1 MADIY
6 RASIARVELD
16 GDLVREHVGSLL
28 ATGDKLANRY
38 GVEVYRYGVPV
49 SIGSM
54 ALVGYFIRPEA
65 DTVVINGTTSGNTGY
80 VELPQSCYTQEGAFT
95 LALKLSGGDVVQTVR
110 VLDGRIILTQEG
122 DLIDPGTTVPTLDDI
137 LGQIAAC
144 EAATEAAEALTSFP
158 QGTLSG
164 DYTVTIAND
173 VIRIDTS
180 SGFARVLCNGQYTT
194 PTADVYA
201 LAKQDVYHHYVIVY
215 KGGGFEFQP
224 ASVYSGAADADAVCV
239 GVVYYGEDGTLE
251 TYHIN
256 GEVTD
261 KVADEE
267 AEIAMREAA
276 NQFGMIG
283 GNYTI
288 TVDAENVVIDASSNL
303 MRVLMGNKWQYIDAE
318 VYTFGKP
325 DNVNHGVIFC
335 KDGRF
340 DISAASN
347 YVDTKTADKVA
358 VGVVYWDANEH
369 ITKYHINGKV
379 NDQRSPNY
387 GGEVIRDVHQWGA
400 MGDGVTDD
408 TDAIQA
414 ALDAC
419 ANGILYFPN
428 GNYMITRTLYIHSN
442 THIMGNKGYTAIKLL
457 PQEANELDELEW
469 RPEDGRNKFPAV
481 RTDDDSTGCIIEGIV
496 FEGDSTYFHDLQ
508 QNGLYITGSHHVIR
522 DCQFI
527 NWNYFPDKWE
537 GRKENASAWGLAICH
552 ATHIKVEDCYCN
564 RNGYEGAGTE
574 FSYQVDFRGC
584 YFGAAMRT
592 GLQIHRASARISL
605 EGCVLNNNVDS
616 DNPLGDYATMTF
628 HGAEGA
634 LIDGVKI
641 VNCDF
646 RHRHI
651 QCVMGYERNVQITN
665 CRVYSDSGYFVVITM
680 GASGDIPQNEGWQIV
695 GNEFYSTKSDGQTVI
710 AMNVDK
716 SIVSDNILH
725 TNAATPIA
733 MVGEAN
739 HAADNLIIRIVSS
752 GTPES
757 YVYPAASGGG
767 SEYTLPTA
775 SATTKGG
782 VKVGSGLQMSGEVLQ
797 VEPDTGYQLI
807 ESITVEEDVQNI
819 IRTKEPD
826 GTPYNFD
833 AVHIRLTSP
842 DNAAEN
848 RRLYY
853 AIGNTASEEIWYDAD
868 RLFYVS
874 SGSSIKEG
882 GNSTE
887 ELFCE
892 KVEGIFRGW
901 IIPGAIAS
909 ATISL
914 NSNHGVVRE
923 GTVKAV
929 RIFAFANTTNLIP
942 AGTKIEIW
950 GVRA

>member
-1 MADIY
+1 MEDIY
-6 RASIARVELD
+6 RESIARVELD

-38 GVEVYRYGVPV
+38 GVEVYRGGKAV
-49 SIGSM
+49 SIAGM

-80 VELPQSCYTQEGAFT
+80 VELPQSCYTQEGAFA

-110 VLDGRIILTQEG
+110 VLDGRVILTQEG

-144 EAATEAAEALTSFP
+144 EAATEAANAVAAYP

-164 DYTVTIAND
+164 DYSVTIKND
-173 VIRIDTS
+173 KITIDTS
-180 SGFARVLCNGQYTT
+180 SGVARVLCNGQYTT
-194 PTADVYA
+194 PTAAVYT

-215 KGGGFEFQP
+215 KGGGFEIQP
-224 ASVYSGAADADAVCV
+224 TSAYSAAADADAVCV
-239 GVVYYGEDGTLE
+239 GVVYYDADGKIE

-261 KVADEE
+261 TVANEE
-267 AEIAMREAA
+267 AEIALLKAA
-276 NQFGMIG
+276 NQYGMLG
-283 GNYTI
+283 GNYTV
-288 TVDAENVVIDASSNL
+288 TVDAEEVTIDARSGV
-303 MRVLMGNKWQYIDAE
+303 MRVLGGNAWWTVPTRAW
-318 VYTFGKP
+318 VLTKP
-325 DNVNHGVIFC
+325 EGLNHGVIYYEMGTEMFLVA
-335 KDGRF
+335 GA
-340 DISAASN
+340 SAF
-347 YVDTKTADKVA
+347 VGGKHEEQVA
-358 VGVVYWDANEH
+358 VGVVYWDANGR
-369 ITKYHINGKV
+369 ILKYEINGKV

-387 GGEVIRDVHQWGA
+387 GGEVIHDVHQWGA

-419 ANGILYFPN
+419 KNGILYFPN

-481 RTDDDSTGCIIEGIV
+481 RTDDDATACIIEGIV

-552 ATHIKVEDCYCN
+552 ATHIKVEDCYFN

-592 GLQIHRASARISL
+592 GLQIHRASVRISL

-651 QCVMGYERNVQITN
+651 QCVMGYERNVQISN
-665 CRVYSDSGYFVVITM
+665 CRLYSDSGYFVVIAM
-680 GASGDIPQNEGWQIV
+680 GASGLIPQNEGWQIV
-695 GNEFYSTKSDGQTVI
+695 GNEFFSTKSDGQTAIV
-710 AMNVDK
+710 MNVDK

-725 TNAATPIA
+725 TNAATPIVMA
-733 MVGEAN
+733 GEAN

-757 YVYPAASGGG
+757 FVYPASGGG

-782 VKVGSGLQMSGEVLQ
+782 VKVGEGLVMSGEVLSATR
-797 VEPDTGYQLI
+797 EKYELI
-807 ESITVEEDVQNI
+807 ETITLEEDVNKI
-819 IRTKEPD
+819 ERTAAPD
-826 GTPYNFD
+826 GTEYQLD
-833 AVHIRLTSP
+833 GIIVVVTSP
-842 DNAAEN
+842 GISESKAASMTIT
-848 RRLYY
+848 LDGAGTMYTY
-853 AIGNTASEEIWYDAD
+853 ATNMVY
-868 RLFYVS
+868 
-874 SGSSIKEG
+874 
-882 GNSTE
+882 
-887 ELFCE
+887 
-892 KVEGIFRGW
+892 
-901 IIPGAIAS
+901 
-909 ATISL
+909 ATKDGCS
-914 NSNHGVVRE
+914 VYCAEVRQ
-923 GTVKAV
+923 GTVEITQSLAGTSYEPNNPRWTRKV
-929 RIFAFANTTNLIP
+929 TGDTFIKKFAMAISNGIP
-942 AGTKIEIW
+942 AGTKIDIY
-950 GVRA
+950 GR

>member
-6 RASIARVELD
+6 RANNARVELD

-28 ATGDKLANRY
+28 ATGDKLANRF
-38 GVEVYRYGVPV
+38 GVEVYRDSVPV

-110 VLDGRIILTQEG
+110 VLDGRVILTQEG

-144 EAATEAAEALTSFP
+144 EAATEAAEALTSYP

-164 DYTVTIAND
+164 DYSVTIEND
-173 VIRIDTS
+173 EIYIDTS

-194 PTADVYA
+194 PTAGVYA
-201 LAKQDVYHHYVIVY
+201 LAKQDVCHHYVIVY
-215 KGGGFEFQP
+215 KGGGFELQ
-224 ASVYSGAADADAVCV
+224 AVSVYSGAADADAVCV
-239 GVVYYGEDGTLE
+239 GVAYFGEDGTLE

-283 GNYTI
+283 GAYTV
-288 TVDAENVVIDASSNL
+288 TVSNTEVTIDARSNL

-318 VYTFGKP
+318 VYAFGKP

-347 YVDTKTADKVA
+347 YVDTKTAGKVA
-358 VGVVYWDANEH
+358 VGVVYWDANGH
-369 ITKYHINGKV
+369 ILKHEINGKV

-387 GGEVIRDVHQWGA
+387 GGEVIRDVHQWGT

-414 ALDAC
+414 ALDDC
-419 ANGILYFPN
+419 KNGILYFPN

-508 QNGLYITGSHHVIR
+508 QNGLYITGSHHVVR

-537 GRKENASAWGLAICH
+537 GRKENAPAWGLAICH

-564 RNGYEGAGTE
+564 KNGYEGAGTE
-574 FSYQVDFRGC
+574 FAYGVDFRGC

-592 GLQIHRASARISL
+592 GLQIHRASVRISL

-616 DNPLGDYATMTF
+616 DNPLDDYATMTF

-651 QCVMGYERNVQITN
+651 QCVMGYERNVQISN

-680 GASGDIPQNEGWQIV
+680 GGSGDIPQNEGWQIV
-695 GNEFYSTKSDGQTVI
+695 GNEFFSTKSDGNTVI
-710 AMNVDK
+710 GMNVDK

-725 TNAATPIA
+725 TNAETPIA
-733 MVGEAN
+733 MVGTAN

-757 YVYPAASGGG
+757 YVYPAVSGGG
-767 SEYTLPTA
+767 SAYTLPTA
-775 SATTKGG
+775 SAETKGG
-782 VKVGSGLQMSGEVLQ
+782 IKVGSGLQMSGEVLSAKR
-797 VEPDTGYQLI
+797 EKYELI
-807 ESITVEEDVQNI
+807 ETITPEETI
-819 IRTKEPD
+819 TITRTEEPD
-826 GTPYNFD
+826 GTPYNFT
-833 AVHIRLTSP
+833 AIALRAKKPEGVTLSGTITIAAYITSTMALP
-842 DNAAEN
+842 LYLPATSATTEQWCYCEVRQNRGLWERERAEQWGA
-848 RRLYY
+848 L
-853 AIGNTASEEIWYDAD
+853 
-868 RLFYVS
+868 
-874 SGSSIKEG
+874 
-882 GNSTE
+882 NSTATPMYVRMPS
-887 ELFCE
+887 FDMP
-892 KVEGIFRGW
+892 VTEGVNVFK
-901 IIPGAIAS
+901 
-909 ATISL
+909 AT
-914 NSNHGVVRE
+914 
-923 GTVKAV
+923 GT
-929 RIFAFANTTNLIP
+929 IP
-942 AGTKIEIW
+942 AGVTIEIW
-950 GVRA
+950 GCRA